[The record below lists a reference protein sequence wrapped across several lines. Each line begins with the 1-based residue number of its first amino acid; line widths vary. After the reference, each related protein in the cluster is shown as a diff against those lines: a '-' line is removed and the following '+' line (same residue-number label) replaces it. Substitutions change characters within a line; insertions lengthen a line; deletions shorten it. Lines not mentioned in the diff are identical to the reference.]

1 MPPLKRDRNT
11 GEARRNN
18 TMLSKAELEAPAEKY
33 EAKVSRAYQNYQET
47 GITRYDRERRNA
59 EDLASAMRMAASAER
74 DYTKLVNIRGSVSM
88 LASKAQLALKEQEDK
103 RESAMEKVLKDLVA
117 LAVMEGLVTDDEL
130 R

>member
-1 MPPLKRDRNT
+1 
-11 GEARRNN
+11 
-18 TMLSKAELEAPAEKY
+18 MLSKAELEALAEKY
-33 EAKVSRAYQNYQET
+33 EAKAARAFQNYQET
-47 GITRYDRERRNA
+47 GISRYDREHRNA
-59 EDLASAMRMAASAER
+59 DDLASAMRMAASAER

-88 LASKAQLALKEQEDK
+88 LASKAQLALKEPEDK

>member
-1 MPPLKRDRNT
+1 
-11 GEARRNN
+11 
-18 TMLSKAELEAPAEKY
+18 MLSKAELEALSEKY
-33 EAKVSRAYQNYQET
+33 EAKASRAYQNYQET

-88 LASKAQLALKEQEDK
+88 LASKAQLAMKEQEDK
-103 RESAMEKVLKDLVA
+103 REPAMERVLKDLVA

>member
-1 MPPLKRDRNT
+1 
-11 GEARRNN
+11 
-18 TMLSKAELEAPAEKY
+18 MLSKTELEALAEKY
-33 EAKVSRAYQNYQET
+33 EAKASRAYQNYQET

-88 LASKAQLALKEQEDK
+88 LASKAQLALKEPEGK